1 MIVLPE
7 ISKICFGCEPLGG
20 ADWGQISVH
29 DISSAVTR
37 SLELG
42 LNFFDTADVY
52 GLGMSESRL
61 AEILGARRHDVVIA
75 TKGGMSWVDGSAGG
89 RATISRDSSPRYLQ
103 SAVENSLRR
112 LRLDRIPIYFIHW
125 PDSRTEIR
133 DTFEFLC
140 RLQDAGKIFH
150 IGCSNFSAAQ
160 VQAAS
165 EVSKVSFVQLP
176 VNLLGQDITPEMAA
190 LVKEKDI
197 KVVAYNVLANGLL
210 TGKFNI
216 DTKFA
221 AGDRRSRLPLFQGEM
236 YRKALRSV
244 AEISV
249 LAASENLTCAQFAI
263 NAVLRR
269 GDIASAILGIKNRE
283 QIEENFYPFKDY
295 TNSSM
300 YFDTKPFSG

>member
-1 MIVLPE
+1 MISLPE
-7 ISKICFGCEPLGG
+7 VSKICFGCEPLGG
-20 ADWGQISVH
+20 ADWGQVSVH
-29 DISSAVTR
+29 DIASAVTR

-42 LNFFDTADVY
+42 LNFFDTAEVY

-75 TKGGMSWVDGSAGG
+75 TKGGMSWAEASEGG
-89 RATISRDSSPRYLQ
+89 RAIISRDSSPRHLQ
-103 SAVENSLRR
+103 IAVENSLRR

-125 PDSRTEIR
+125 PDPKTEIR
-133 DTFEFLC
+133 DTFEFLN
-140 RLQDAGKIFH
+140 RLQDAGKIAH
-150 IGCSNFSAAQ
+150 IGCSNFSVAQ

-176 VNLLGQDITPEMAA
+176 LNLLGEDITPEMAA

-216 DTKFA
+216 NSKFA
-221 AGDRRSRLPLFQGEM
+221 AGDRRARLPLFQGEM
-236 YRKALRSV
+236 YRKALHRV
-244 AEISV
+244 AEIST

-263 NAVLRR
+263 NTVLRR
-269 GDIASAILGIKNRE
+269 GDIASVILGIKNRE
-283 QIEENFYPFKDY
+283 QIEENSYPCKDH
-295 TNSSM
+295 TNGSE
-300 YFDTKPFSG
+300 YFGRKPFSG